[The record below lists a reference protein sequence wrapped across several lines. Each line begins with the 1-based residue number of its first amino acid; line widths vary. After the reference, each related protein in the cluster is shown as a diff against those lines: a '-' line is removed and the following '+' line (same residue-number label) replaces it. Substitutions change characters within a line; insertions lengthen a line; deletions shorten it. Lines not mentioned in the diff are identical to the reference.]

1 MDKILKEIEDY
12 GIVPVVRIEKAEDAL
27 PLGKAL
33 CEGGLPLAEITFRT
47 AAAEEVIRTLTER
60 VPELI
65 VGAGTVLTIEQ
76 AGKAIHVYMDREIA
90 GFAIHLRQKG

>member
-1 MDKILKEIEDY
+1 MMDKILKEIEDY

-47 AAAEEVIRTLTER
+47 AAAEEVIRP
-60 VPELI
+60 V
-65 VGAGTVLTIEQ
+65 AGTENEKD
-76 AGKAIHVYMDREIA
+76 GKTIHVYLDREIA